1 MIEDI
6 VGEQGQ
12 RVHTLH
18 DEASGLRGAIVI
30 DSTVLGPAA
39 GGCRLWHY
47 ADDAALLTDARRL
60 ARGMSYK
67 NALAGL
73 PVGGGKA
80 VIARPSGAFDRAA
93 LFAAFGDAV
102 AALGGAYITAE
113 DVGTTVAD
121 MAAVGARTGY
131 VAGLNHG
138 GANAGGDPS
147 PWTALGV
154 FEGMKAA
161 VAFGLG
167 GTLRGRR
174 VAVQGVGN
182 VGAGL
187 ARLLAAEGAELVLAD
202 IDETRAALLAAELG
216 ARVAGCDEILTIDAD
231 VLAPCALGGVLNAR
245 TIPLLRVGVVCGGA
259 NNQLAEAADGERLR
273 ARGITYAP
281 DYVVNAG
288 GIINVAAEYLGEAT
302 SAVHQRIMGIGGR
315 LQGILAEARV
325 AALPSGDVADAM
337 ARRIIA
343 GA

>member
-1 MIEDI
+1 M
-6 VGEQGQ
+6 
-12 RVHTLH
+12 
-18 DEASGLRGAIVI
+18 
-30 DSTVLGPAA
+30 
-39 GGCRLWHY
+39 
-47 ADDAALLTDARRL
+47 
-60 ARGMSYK
+60 
-67 NALAGL
+67 
-73 PVGGGKA
+73 
-80 VIARPSGAFDRAA
+80 
-93 LFAAFGDAV
+93 
-102 AALGGAYITAE
+102 
-113 DVGTTVAD
+113 
-121 MAAVGARTGY
+121 
-131 VAGLNHG
+131 
-138 GANAGGDPS
+138 
-147 PWTALGV
+147 
-154 FEGMKAA
+154 
-161 VAFGLG
+161 
-167 GTLRGRR
+167 
-174 VAVQGVGN
+174 
-182 VGAGL
+182 
-187 ARLLAAEGAELVLAD
+187 LAAEGAELVLAD

-231 VLAPCALGGVLNAR
+231 VLAPCALGGVFNAR